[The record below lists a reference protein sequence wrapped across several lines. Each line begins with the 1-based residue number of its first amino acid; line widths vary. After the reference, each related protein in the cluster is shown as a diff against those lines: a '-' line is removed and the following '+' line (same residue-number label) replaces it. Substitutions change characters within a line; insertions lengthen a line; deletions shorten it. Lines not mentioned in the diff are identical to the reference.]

1 MAILVGPGGLGTPAE
16 KGIDK
21 YKKAGLGCAEVEFT
35 HSIYMDNKR
44 AKEVGDY
51 AKKKGII
58 LSIHAPYFLNLI
70 SQKKSVII
78 QSMKSILKC
87 AELGHHMGA
96 TYVVFHSGY
105 YSGRDK
111 DESFEMVEHAIK
123 EMNDVIEENGWKIML
138 APETTGKLSQFG
150 DIDELSEMHKKTGCA
165 VCVDFAHMRAKY
177 NGKIDYTYIC
187 NIMKKFKFSPLH
199 GHFSGITWGPKGEIA
214 HKLTPVDEIEEMLSW
229 IKKYKFNINLI
240 NESPDTFGDAVKT
253 AGLLKK

>member
-21 YKKAGLGCAEVEFT
+21 YRKAGLGCAEVEFT

-51 AKKKGII
+51 AKKQGIL
-58 LSIHAPYFLNLI
+58 LSIHAPYYLNLV

-78 QSMKSILKC
+78 QSMRSILKC
-87 AELGHHMGA
+87 AELGHYMGA
-96 TYVVFHSGY
+96 KYIVFHSGY
-105 YSGRDK
+105 YSGRTK
-111 DESFEMVEHAIK
+111 DEAFEMVEHAIK
-123 EMNDVIEENGWKIML
+123 EMNDVIDEKGWSVML

-150 DIDELSEMHKKTGCA
+150 DIDELSEMHTKTKCA

-177 NGKIDYTYIC
+177 NGKIDFKHIC
-187 NIMKKFKFSPLH
+187 DAMKKFSFRPLH
-199 GHFSGITWGPKGEIA
+199 LHMSGITWGPKGEKA
-214 HKLTPVDEIEEMLSW
+214 HKLTPVDEIKEVLSW
-229 IKKYKFNINLI
+229 LKKYKFSVTMI

-253 AGLLKK
+253 VKLLH

>member
-51 AKKKGII
+51 AKKQGIL
-58 LSIHAPYFLNLI
+58 LSIHAPYYLNLV
-70 SQKKSVII
+70 SKKKSVII
-78 QSMKSILKC
+78 ASMKTILKC
-87 AELGHHMGA
+87 AELGYHMGA
-96 TYVVFHSGY
+96 KYIVFHSGY

-111 DESFEMVEHAIK
+111 DEAFEMVERAIK
-123 EMNDVIEENGWKIML
+123 EMNSVINKNNWNVML

-150 DIDELSEMHKKTGCA
+150 DIDELYAMQKKTKCA

-177 NGKIDYTYIC
+177 NGKIDFRHIC
-187 NIMKKFKFSPLH
+187 DTMKKFSFRPLH
-199 GHFSGITWGPKGEIA
+199 LHMSGITWGPKGEKA
-214 HKLTPVDEIEEMLSW
+214 HKLTPIDEIKEVLHW
-229 IKKYKFNINLI
+229 LKKYNFSVTMI

-253 AGLLKK
+253 VKLLH

>member
-51 AKKKGII
+51 AKKQGIH
-58 LSIHAPYFLNLI
+58 LSIHAPYYLNLV
-70 SQKKSVII
+70 SKKKSVII

-96 TYVVFHSGY
+96 KYIVFHSGY
-105 YSGRDK
+105 YSGRTN
-111 DESFEMVEHAIK
+111 DEAFEMVEHAIK
-123 EMNDVIEENGWKIML
+123 QMNSVIDEHGWNVML

-150 DIDELSEMHKKTGCA
+150 DIDELYKMHKKTKCA

-177 NGKIDYTYIC
+177 NGKIDFKHVCDT
-187 NIMKKFKFSPLH
+187 MKKFSFSPLH
-199 GHFSGITWGPKGEIA
+199 LHMSGITWGPKGEKA
-214 HKLTPVDEIEEMLSW
+214 HKLTPIDEIKEVLHW
-229 IKKYKFNINLI
+229 LKKYKFSVTMI

-253 AGLLKK
+253 LKLLH